1 MLSAFTY
8 RGAKTQKRILTS
20 TLHTAS
26 EPYLRDSAAPRGTL
40 SHNVAKT
47 QNLIQ
52 T

>member
-26 EPYLRDSAAPRGTL
+26 EPYLRDSAASRAIISRRG
-40 SHNVAKT
+40 AKT